1 LEPSIFTIQ
10 WFVCLFSNSLH
21 VDIVKLVWDYLFIK
35 GSTILFKVGL
45 VVLDYCCKDLVKATD
60 FSDAILIIE
69 ETLKGIK
76 DLE

>member
-1 LEPSIFTIQ
+1 
-10 WFVCLFSNSLH
+10 
-21 VDIVKLVWDYLFIK
+21 VWDYLFIK